1 MRHNATSQRA
11 VSVTHLFKLCESITI
26 QAPIKR
32 CFLLSTHLA
41 VVQADLGMR
50 PVRSSKSSRT
60 EGLVLNNDII
70 RWQGWKFG
78 LPQFHESLI
87 EAFDPPRF
95 FRDRMIAG
103 RFHSYE
109 HDHAF
114 KDLGNGATRFTDEL
128 RFTMPFGR
136 FGDLAGACILAPHI
150 HHLMRHR
157 FTRIKQ
163 IAESDLWQQ
172 YLQP

>member
-1 MRHNATSQRA
+1 MAHPFRVHET
-11 VSVTHLFKLCESITI
+11 ITV
-26 QAPIKR
+26 QAPIER

-41 VVQADLGMR
+41 IVREELRMR
-50 PVRSSKSSRT
+50 PVRGRT
-60 EGLVLNNDII
+60 EGLVRDRDTI

-103 RFHSYE
+103 RFRSFE

-114 KDLGNGATRFTDEL
+114 EELGDSVTRLTDEL
-128 RFTMPFGR
+128 RFSMPFGR
-136 FGDLAGACILAPHI
+136 LGELAGAMLLIPHI
-150 HHLMRHR
+150 HQLMQRR
-157 FTRIKQ
+157 FRRIKR
-163 IAESDLWQQ
+163 IAESEGWQQ
-172 YLQP
+172 YLPPQDA